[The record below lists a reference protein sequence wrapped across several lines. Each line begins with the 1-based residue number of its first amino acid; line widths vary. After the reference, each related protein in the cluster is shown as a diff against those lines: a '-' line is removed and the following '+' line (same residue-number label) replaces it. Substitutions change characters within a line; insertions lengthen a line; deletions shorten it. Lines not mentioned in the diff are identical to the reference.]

1 MKVGDLVRT
10 PRYGTY
16 YLIVGKREDLSSSTG
31 GRVFDIVRAD
41 EPRSR
46 QVLNE
51 YLLEVISESR

>member
-16 YLIVGKREDLSSSTG
+16 YLIVGKREDLSSPHG
-31 GRVFDIVRAD
+31 GQVFDVMSTD
-41 EPRSR
+41 LTHE

-51 YLLEVISESR
+51 RLLEVVNESR

>member
-16 YLIVGKREDLSSSTG
+16 YLVIEKRKDLSSSHG
-31 GRVFDIVRAD
+31 GQVFTIISIDLTY
-41 EPRSR
+41 E

-51 YLLEVISESR
+51 RLLEVISESR

>member
-16 YLIVGKREDLSSSTG
+16 YLIVGEREDLSSTHG
-31 GRVFDIVRAD
+31 GQVFDVISVD
-41 EPRSR
+41 GTCR

-51 YLLEVISESR
+51 RLLELISEGQ

>member
-16 YLIVGKREDLSSSTG
+16 YLIVGKREDLSCSHG
-31 GRVFDIVRAD
+31 GQVFDIMKID
-41 EPRSR
+41 GTYR

-51 YLLEVISESR
+51 RYLEVISEGI

>member
-1 MKVGDLVRT
+1 MKVGDLVMT

-31 GRVFDIVRAD
+31 GQVFTIMSVNLKH
-41 EPRSR
+41 E

-51 YLLEVISESR
+51 RLLEVVNENR

>member
-16 YLIVGKREDLSSSTG
+16 YLVTEKHEALSSSHG
-31 GRVFDIVRAD
+31 GQVFTIMSIDLTYA
-41 EPRSR
+41 

-51 YLLEVISESR
+51 RLLEVVSESR